1 VQFPL
6 IQGNLS
12 SIQRLEIFDLYKG
25 FIMDFTLDFEKPVS
39 ELENQIRVLREASH
53 SPNIDIS
60 HEIEALQSKVNR
72 MLEDIYTKLTP
83 WERTQLSRHPQR
95 PHTIDYI
102 DKIVTDFHEV
112 HGDRRFSDDPSMI
125 TGFGFIDGRK
135 VAVIGIEKGRKTQD
149 KIKRNFGMANPE
161 GYRKALRIMNLASQ
175 FQIPVVTFVD
185 TPGAYPGIGAEERGQ
200 ALAIAQNLEEMFNIK
215 SPIVSI
221 IIGEGGSGGALGI
234 AIADKVFMMEYSI
247 YSVISPESCAS
258 ILWSDPKMAETAAN
272 SLQLSPNKALEL
284 KVIDGIIKEPAG
296 GAHRH
301 PEQAIQKV
309 KDYITQNLASLASLD
324 LDLMMQMRFEKF
336 REMGNTTLVLDNQEE
351 NKG

>member
-1 VQFPL
+1 MEILTFP
-6 IQGNLS
+6 
-12 SIQRLEIFDLYKG
+12 RG
-25 FIMDFTLDFEKPVS
+25 FGMDFTLEFEKPVS
-39 ELENQIRVLREASH
+39 ELENQIRVLKEASAT
-53 SPNIDIS
+53 PNIDIS
-60 HEIEALQSKVNR
+60 HEIEALQNKVNR
-72 MLEDIYTKLTP
+72 MLDEIYTRLTP
-83 WERTQLSRHPQR
+83 WERTQLSRHPGR
-95 PHTIDYI
+95 PHSIDYI

-112 HGDRRFSDDPSMI
+112 HGDRRFSDDASMI
-125 TGFGFIDGRK
+125 TGFGFIEGKK

-215 SPIVSI
+215 SPIISI

-234 AIADKVFMMEYSI
+234 AIADKVFMMEYSV

-301 PEQAIQKV
+301 PDQAIQKV
-309 KDYITQNLASLASLD
+309 KEAILQNLNQLASTD
-324 LDLMMQMRFEKF
+324 LDLVMQMRFEKF
-336 REMGNTTLVLDNQEE
+336 RQMGNSTLTLDSSEE
-351 NKG
+351 SKG

>member
-1 VQFPL
+1 
-6 IQGNLS
+6 
-12 SIQRLEIFDLYKG
+12 
-25 FIMDFTLDFEKPVS
+25 MDFTLDFERPVS
-39 ELENQIRVLREASH
+39 ELENQIRVLKEASH
-53 SPNIDIS
+53 TPNIDIS
-60 HEIEALQSKVNR
+60 HEIAALQAKVDK
-72 MLEDIYTKLTP
+72 MLEEIFEKLTP
-83 WERTQLSRHPQR
+83 WERTQLSRHPMR
-95 PHTIDYI
+95 PHAIDYI
-102 DKIVTDFHEV
+102 EKIVTDFHEV

-125 TGFGFIDGRK
+125 TGFGYIDGKK

-161 GYRKALRIMNLASQ
+161 GYRKALRVMHLASQ

-200 ALAIAQNLEEMFNIK
+200 ALAIAQNLEEMFNVK
-215 SPIVSI
+215 APIISI

-234 AIADKVFMMEYSI
+234 AIADKVWMMEYSV

-301 PEQAIQKV
+301 TDRAIQLV
-309 KDYITQNLASLASLD
+309 KDSIIQSMASLASMD
-324 LDLMMQMRFEKF
+324 LDLMMQKRFDKF
-336 REMGNTTLVLDNQEE
+336 RQMGNSTITIDSDDS
-351 NKG
+351 KG